1 MQASAVHLSHIPFEA
16 MSCDNEAT
24 YISGS
29 KTSYCFIFVFVG
41 ANSVCLCMAKQS
53 LANLPAHSDM
63 ILSALA
69 GKKLHFLLPQL
80 YFFIFLKKA
89 VPNIFFNDK
98 KYFPFN

>member
-1 MQASAVHLSHIPFEA
+1 
-16 MSCDNEAT
+16 
-24 YISGS
+24 
-29 KTSYCFIFVFVG
+29 
-41 ANSVCLCMAKQS
+41 MAKQS